1 MASAKAALAET
12 EAQLKDADQEFQ
24 RTTELAKQHIASQS
38 DLDLAESN
46 AKALQAHLAQQK
58 LDVVV
63 AERQVA
69 MWQQQMDD
77 MIIRAPFDGV
87 ITTKDAQPGEMISPV
102 SAGGGFTRTGI
113 GTIVDMSSLE
123 IEIDV
128 NESYINRVEPGQ
140 PVEATLD
147 AYPDWKIPCKV
158 IAIIP
163 TADRDKS
170 TVKVRVGF
178 DQLDPR
184 ILPDMSVK
192 VAFRD
197 NGGTAAGHAV
207 IVPKNAVL
215 NRDGRDVVFVVQDG
229 HAERR
234 AVTVSDT
241 QGDDSVLSAG
251 VAAGEKVIVDAPA
264 DLQDGMAVKEKKS
277 MSENKSNNG
286 ALVQVEGVEK
296 VFHRGS
302 EDIHVLADLN
312 LQVPAGE
319 FLALMGPSGSGKT
332 TLLNLIGGLDRPTN
346 GTVTVAGERID
357 QLSDRALAAWRARH
371 IGFVFQLYNLM
382 PVLTAERN
390 VELPLLLTHLSK
402 AERQKHVETA
412 LAVVGLSHRAK
423 HYPRTLSGGEQQR
436 VGIARGIVT
445 DPTLLL
451 CDEPTGDLDR
461 KAGDEILDLLQA
473 LNREHGKTIIMV
485 THDPHASARAAR
497 TLHLDKGQLSNGEV
511 K

>member
-1 MASAKAALAET
+1 MSSPKPPLDELRIMRHPARPSQLKPWLVVAVVVALLALGVAVWWQSRASAVEVQTAAARDTSSGGGDRTVLNASGYVTARREATVSSKVTGKVTEVLIEEGMKVKAGQVVARLDDSNVKTGLDVAQAQLASAKAALAET
-12 EAQLKDADQEFQ
+12 EAQLKDANQEFQ
-24 RTTELAKQHIASQS
+24 RTIELAKQHIASQS

-58 LDVVV
+58 LDVIV
-63 AERQVA
+63 AERQVD

-113 GTIVDMSSLE
+113 GTIVDMTSLE

-128 NESYINRVEPGQ
+128 NESYINRVEPNQ

-197 NGGTAAGHAV
+197 NGGAAAGHAV
-207 IVPKNAVL
+207 IIPKDAVH
-215 NRDGRDVVFVVQDG
+215 NRDGRDVVFVIRDG
-229 HAERR
+229 HAEQR
-234 AVTVSDT
+234 AVSVSDT

-251 VAAGEKVIVDAPA
+251 VSAGEKVIVNAPA
-264 DLQDGMAVKEKKS
+264 DLQDGMAVREKK
-277 MSENKSNNG
+277 
-286 ALVQVEGVEK
+286 L
-296 VFHRGS
+296 
-302 EDIHVLADLN
+302 
-312 LQVPAGE
+312 
-319 FLALMGPSGSGKT
+319 
-332 TLLNLIGGLDRPTN
+332 
-346 GTVTVAGERID
+346 
-357 QLSDRALAAWRARH
+357 
-371 IGFVFQLYNLM
+371 
-382 PVLTAERN
+382 
-390 VELPLLLTHLSK
+390 
-402 AERQKHVETA
+402 
-412 LAVVGLSHRAK
+412 
-423 HYPRTLSGGEQQR
+423 
-436 VGIARGIVT
+436 
-445 DPTLLL
+445 
-451 CDEPTGDLDR
+451 
-461 KAGDEILDLLQA
+461 
-473 LNREHGKTIIMV
+473 
-485 THDPHASARAAR
+485 
-497 TLHLDKGQLSNGEV
+497 
-511 K
+511 